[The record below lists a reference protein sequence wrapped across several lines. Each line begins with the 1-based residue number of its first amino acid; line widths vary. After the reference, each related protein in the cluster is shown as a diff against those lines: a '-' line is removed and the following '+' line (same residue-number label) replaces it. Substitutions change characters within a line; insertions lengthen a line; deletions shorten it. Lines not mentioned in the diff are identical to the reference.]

1 MFVAGANGCPIS
13 NPGPIEAYL
22 TAASHFHS
30 TFGRPY
36 QHMDGRAGELMEACQ
51 LLVTHKVFLDECHGD
66 VEKEHRLLGQ
76 KEFLLT
82 FVNPFPS
89 HDPERAR
96 LDATSMSNVLSYVV
110 PSDSRSIQ
118 SESGWWHSG
127 PVSPCPRLSTNLRLH
142 SDSSTTVGNNLAASG
157 ATRRIADVHGIFVLC
172 VDSY

>member
-1 MFVAGANGCPIS
+1 M
-13 NPGPIEAYL
+13 

-36 QHMDGRAGELMEACQ
+36 QRVDGRAGELTEACQ
-51 LLVTHKVFLDECHGD
+51 LLVTHKAFLDECRGD

-82 FVNPFPS
+82 FVNPFPA
-89 HDPERAR
+89 HDPERAL
-96 LDATSMSNVLSYVV
+96 LDATGMSNVLPYVV

-118 SESGWWHSG
+118 SDSGWWRSG
-127 PVSPCPRLSTNLRLH
+127 AVRPCPRLSANLRSH
-142 SDSSTTVGNNLAASG
+142 SDSSTAAGNNLAASG
-157 ATRRIADVHGIFVLC
+157 AARLIADVSGIFVLC